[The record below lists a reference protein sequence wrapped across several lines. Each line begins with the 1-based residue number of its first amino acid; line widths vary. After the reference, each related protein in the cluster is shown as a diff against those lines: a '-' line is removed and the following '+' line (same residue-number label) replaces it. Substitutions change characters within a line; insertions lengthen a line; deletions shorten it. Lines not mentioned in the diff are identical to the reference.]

1 MECSYAPLGSKYH
14 KRKRRWDV
22 GVRPKGR
29 NLLCV
34 VRSGWACVWKFGYKK
49 YSAILARFAVPA
61 PGAGGGGEAYSK
73 AYKSFTFTLPR
84 SHVLA
89 RRAAHQP
96 LTGSVTLT
104 LRRPSTTN
112 LTENRRGTRE
122 RYHHAADL
130 PASSFHCLMPERGYY
145 LKGKKVLGEEG
156 EVHELGSV
164 VTY

>member
-49 YSAILARFAVPA
+49 YSAILARFSLRPRARTRR
-61 PGAGGGGEAYSK
+61 GRRRGSI
-73 AYKSFTFTLPR
+73 YKSFTFTLPR

-122 RYHHAADL
+122 RYHQEADL

-156 EVHELGSV
+156 EAHELGSV